1 MHLQNIKQNKTTFC
15 RETTTFVGNEAR
27 FVVLFAD
34 GILSCIQLLGQ
45 WIYKKELNEKN
56 YCSIPVTRPLLFLF
70 WTSWFRWCPLCNG
83 FKGHWNVSR
92 FMPKWPLIL
101 TSRAFL
107 PEKLPIKQQTLIRSN
122 KQNKK
127 NFHGCPGSTSTTPD
141 SAGPEGGQGLGQG
154 LGWPTCVRKTLEH
167 RVPQHSQLRRM
178 GCEVRTKT
186 KTPEQE
192 KSKLC
197 PPRIR
202 PSLTPGKA
210 HHSEIQ
216 LTFMFVWFFLPGD
229 V

>member
-45 WIYKKELNEKN
+45 WTYKKELNEKN

-127 NFHGCPGSTSTTPD
+127 KISWMSRVHQYHTWLGRSWRRARFGPGPGVAHLCQED
-141 SAGPEGGQGLGQG
+141 SGTQSPTAQPAEKDGVWGKDKDQNPGAG
-154 LGWPTCVRKTLEH
+154 
-167 RVPQHSQLRRM
+167 
-178 GCEVRTKT
+178 
-186 KTPEQE
+186 E
-192 KSKLC
+192 K
-197 PPRIR
+197 
-202 PSLTPGKA
+202 
-210 HHSEIQ
+210 
-216 LTFMFVWFFLPGD
+216 
-229 V
+229 